1 MFILINFSSYSQK
14 NCSDTIYINIDNTK
28 NQKLFV
34 FKKDK
39 TNKNASIKVFNYG
52 YKRQKT
58 DKNDI
63 VKVNSQPPIHNYY
76 EYYSI
81 DSPKHIL
88 SIKNLKTLSVE
99 DLSKNQKNTKYNHVI
114 IFIENLKNSS
124 YNLWPMKISY
134 QE

>member
-1 MFILINFSSYSQK
+1 MFILINFNSYSQK
-14 NCSDTIYINIDNTK
+14 ISSDTIYINIDNTK

-39 TNKNASIKVFNYG
+39 TNKHATIKVFNYG
-52 YKRQKT
+52 YKRQKI

-63 VKVNSQPPIHNYY
+63 VKVNPQPPIHNYY

-88 SIKNLKTLSVE
+88 SIKNLKILSVE
-99 DLSKNQKNTKYNHVI
+99 VLSKNQKNTKYN
-114 IFIENLKNSS
+114 
-124 YNLWPMKISY
+124 
-134 QE
+134 